1 MEMTELTLRDRL
13 DAEERELMQQ
23 IETYEACTM
32 AVLSMTGEQRMSIHK
47 LAVEDIVSILHRITL
62 DLQTELLYVRLEK
75 ALCQSP
81 KR

>member
-1 MEMTELTLRDRL
+1 MTDFSLRDRL
-13 DAEERELMQQ
+13 DAEEQELMQQ

-32 AVLSMTGEQRMSIHK
+32 AVLSMTSEQRMTIHK
-47 LAVEDIVSILHRITL
+47 LAVEEIVSNLHRIAL